1 MTRTITPR
9 LRTLVLLLLAVTG
22 ALFAGAAPA
31 SAHAALT
38 GSDPAQGVVVD
49 RAPTQISL
57 TFSEQV
63 AMGDESLRVL
73 DPKGKPVQSGTP
85 ANVSGTTYA
94 VRLHAGLADGTYTV
108 AYQVVSADSH
118 PVAGAYTFSIGAPS
132 RTVVSSDAEAGAGGG
147 AVGSLYA
154 VGRYLSY
161 AGFIVLAGGAA
172 FVLVCW
178 RQGAGV
184 RALQRLVVGG
194 WLTLTAAT
202 LGLLLLRGSYTSSGR
217 LGDVLDLDLLGQVL
231 QTKTGAALV
240 SRLLLLAAA
249 ALFVAVLFGAY
260 ARREEEEGADED
272 AVAERRDL
280 GFGLAIGGVV
290 VAAGLAASWAMA
302 EHASTGLQP
311 GIAMPVDIVHLLA
324 VACWFG
330 GLTALLVA
338 PYRAPTDTPLGTD
351 SVRRFS
357 RLAFGS
363 VLALVATGIYQ
374 SWRQLGSWSAFTDTR
389 YGQLLLVKLGLVA
402 VMVGLAW
409 ISRRWTGRLA
419 EGGTTGPKAMTAEL
433 PTAAT
438 VPTAAATAGPDEAPK
453 AAPGTQRAAAQEQAP
468 LAAAVAEAGGAGRTE
483 TGEAAVEATDSS
495 GTEQAAAQ
503 EEAQAGTGQAST
515 ATTEPTDAA
524 TVGRVGTGEA
534 PAAALGTQRA
544 AAEEEAPLAATVPAS
559 ASTTEAG
566 EAGQAGTGQASTA
579 TTEPTDAAT
588 AGRVG
593 TGEAPAAAPGT
604 QRAAAQ
610 KQAPLAAAAPAGAA
624 VAAEAGPAEGDGP
637 AEPGRAAQ
645 LARQRVAVEAA
656 RRRQVRDA
664 DPGRAGLRRSVL
676 AEAGVAVVLLAVT
689 TALTQTEPGRTEQ
702 EARAATAPAASS
714 PADTAGALTL
724 DMPFDTGGTNGKG
737 LVRID
742 LDPARVGANEMHLYV
757 QRPDG
762 RPYDIPEVKV
772 ALTLKAKKIG
782 PLPVAPEHITTGHW
796 AASGVQ
802 VPIAGDWEVAV
813 TVRTS
818 DIDQVTVSKNAQIG

>member
-63 AMGDESLRVL
+63 AMGDNSLRVL
-73 DPKGKPVQSGTP
+73 DPKGKPVQSGRP

-94 VRLHAGLADGTYTV
+94 VRLRAGLADGTYTV

-132 RTVVSSDAEAGAGGG
+132 RTVVTDTGAGAGGG
-147 AVGSLYA
+147 AVGALYA

-172 FVLVCW
+172 FVLACW

-202 LGLLLLRGSYTSSGR
+202 LGLLLLRGSYTSSGK
-217 LGDVLDLDLLGQVL
+217 LADVFDLDLLGQVL

-272 AVAERRDL
+272 AAAERRDL
-280 GFGLAIGGVV
+280 GFGLAVGGVV
-290 VAAGLAASWAMA
+290 VGAGLAASWAMA

-338 PYRAPTDTPLGTD
+338 LYRAPADTPLGTD
-351 SVRRFS
+351 AVRRFS
-357 RLAFGS
+357 RVAFGS

-419 EGGTTGPKAMTAEL
+419 E
-433 PTAAT
+433 
-438 VPTAAATAGPDEAPK
+438 
-453 AAPGTQRAAAQEQAP
+453 
-468 LAAAVAEAGGAGRTE
+468 AVTPQAEAGSE
-483 TGEAAVEATDSS
+483 
-495 GTEQAAAQ
+495 
-503 EEAQAGTGQAST
+503 
-515 ATTEPTDAA
+515 
-524 TVGRVGTGEA
+524 
-534 PAAALGTQRA
+534 
-544 AAEEEAPLAATVPAS
+544 
-559 ASTTEAG
+559 
-566 EAGQAGTGQASTA
+566 
-579 TTEPTDAAT
+579 
-588 AGRVG
+588 
-593 TGEAPAAAPGT
+593 
-604 QRAAAQ
+604 
-610 KQAPLAAAAPAGAA
+610 AAAAPLSATGPAGTERAA
-624 VAAEAGPAEGDGP
+624 VPEQASRSTAVPAGVVAGPGEASATGGGSAEAESADPD
-637 AEPGRAAQ
+637 RAAQ
-645 LARQRVAVEAA
+645 LARQRAAVETA
-656 RRRQVRDA
+656 RRKRVRDA

-714 PADTAGALTL
+714 PADTSGALTL
-724 DMPFDTGGTNGKG
+724 DMPFDTGGKNGKG

-757 QRPDG
+757 QRSDG

-796 AASGVQ
+796 AANGVQ
-802 VPIAGDWEVAV
+802 VPMAGDWEVAV